1 MSTQLVK
8 PSGEKTVEEERL
20 IGKSLKRKEDVELLK
35 GRAKFTADVD
45 LPKKAYSIFFVRSPV
60 SHAIIKK
67 IDVEGAKSAKG
78 VLAVF
83 TGEDLRGVR
92 MGYWMHYPGMLEP
105 VRGTLAYG
113 KVRYQGEPV
122 VAVVAEDAYLA
133 EDAAQ
138 LVSVE
143 YEELP
148 PLTDPIR
155 AMDSQP
161 IFDDLD
167 TNILLHDSY
176 SSTKSVEEVL
186 KSAPVKI
193 DVTLYNGRTSPQSLE
208 PRVHKAYYDGEWLTI
223 WASTQFPHVVRTYV
237 AECLGFPENRIRVI
251 AEHVGGGF
259 GPKSSVFADE
269 LAVYAIALKLGVP
282 VSWVET
288 RTEHLLVTGHERDQI
303 HRVRAG
309 FSEDGIL
316 LALHDEIVADVGA
329 GGTFWVEVQP
339 AMVASVSIPGPYKFE
354 HYSFDLYAVAT
365 NKAPWSPNIGFGRPV
380 AAFVMERIMDI
391 AARKIGLDPVE
402 IRRRNLVNK
411 SDFPYRNPAGVVYD
425 SGDYKLSLDV
435 LLDLLDYEELRRRK
449 TAEDGGVKLGVGIS
463 VYSEYTAPSSAR
475 LQVNLGWEVGGY
487 EKAVV
492 RVDPTGKATVSLG
505 VLSTGQSH
513 TTVYAQIAAQE
524 IGLKFED
531 VNVIEGDTNTTPYG
545 FGSWASR
552 SMVTAGNAVMLASRK
567 VNLKL
572 RRIAAHLLGVS
583 PDRVAIRE
591 GYALD
596 SLNPEKR
603 LSVADI
609 AKIAYRI
616 PTKLPEG
623 EEPGIEEYAIYE
635 PPSDTA
641 IVSYA
646 WHGAVVRLD
655 TETGSVKVEKYVVVD
670 DAGVVVNPKTA
681 EGQIHGPVVSQAFLQ
696 SFSEL
701 KYDERGNLLTTS
713 FWHYP
718 PPTAED
724 APAEFRVEHVTSPSP
739 TPGGFKG
746 MGEGGAIGGPAALM
760 NALADALGEQGA
772 SLNKVP
778 MDWCEIWALIKAGEK
793 KHSQQPQNR

>member
-1 MSTQLVK
+1 MSTQEVVVPRL
-8 PSGEKTVEEERL
+8 EKAAHEERL
-20 IGKSLKRKEDVELLK
+20 IGKALRRKEDFELLT
-35 GRAKFTADVD
+35 GRAAFTADVE
-45 LPKKAYSIFFVRSPV
+45 LPKKAYSVFFVRSPV
-60 SHAIIKK
+60 SHAIITR
-67 IDVEGAKSAKG
+67 IDTEEARRARG
-78 VLAVF
+78 VVAIF
-83 TGEDLRGVR
+83 TGEDLRDVK

-105 VRGTLAYG
+105 VRGTLAYR

-122 VAVVAEDAYLA
+122 VAVVAENDYLA
-133 EDAAQ
+133 EDAAH
-138 LVSVE
+138 LVSVD

-148 PLTDPIR
+148 ALTDPVK
-155 AMDSQP
+155 AMDAQP

-167 TNILLHDSY
+167 TNVLLHDSY
-176 SSTKSVEEVL
+176 SSTKKVDEVL
-186 KSAPVKI
+186 STAPVKI
-193 DVTLYNGRTSPQSLE
+193 DVTLYNGRTSPQTLE
-208 PRVHKAYYDGEWLTI
+208 PRVHIAYFDGEWLTI

-251 AEHVGGGF
+251 ANHVGGGF

-269 LAVYAIALKLGVP
+269 MALYAIALRLGVP
-282 VSWVET
+282 VKWVET

-303 HRVRAG
+303 HHVRAG
-309 FSEDGIL
+309 FTEDGIL
-316 LALHDEIVADVGA
+316 LALYDKIVADVGA

-339 AMVASVSIPGPYKFE
+339 AMVSSVSVPGPYKFE
-354 HYSFDLYAVAT
+354 HYAFDLYAVAT

-380 AAFVMERIMDI
+380 AAFVMERVMDI
-391 AARKIGLDPVE
+391 AARKLGLDPAE

-425 SGDYKLSLDV
+425 SGDYKLALEV
-435 LLDLLDYEELRRRK
+435 LLDLLDYEELK
-449 TAEDGGVKLGVGIS
+449 KKKLGEGRERVGIGIS
-463 VYSEYTAPSSAR
+463 TYSEYTAPPSTR

-492 RVDPTGKATVSLG
+492 RVDPTGKATVYLG

-513 TTVYAQIAAQE
+513 ATVYAQIAAQE
-524 IGLKFED
+524 IGLKLDD
-531 VNVIEGDTNTTPYG
+531 VRVIEGDTNTTPYG

-552 SMVTAGNAVMLASRK
+552 SMVTAGNAVILASRK
-567 VNLKL
+567 VNNKI
-572 RRIAAHLLGVS
+572 RRVAAHLLGTS
-583 PDRVAIRE
+583 PDNVVIRESVAI
-591 GYALD
+591 D
-596 SLNPEKR
+596 SLNPDRK
-603 LSVADI
+603 LSVGEI

-635 PPSDTA
+635 PPSNMA

-655 TETGSVKVEKYVVVD
+655 TETGVVRVDKYVVVD

-701 KYDERGNLLTTS
+701 RYDDKGNLLTTS
-713 FWHYP
+713 FWQYP

-724 APAEFRVEHVTSPSP
+724 APLEFRVEHVTSPSP

-760 NALADALGEQGA
+760 NAVADALGEHG
-772 SLNKVP
+772 SSITKVP
-778 MDWCEIWALIKAGEK
+778 MDWREIWSLLK
-793 KHSQQPQNR
+793 KV